1 MSQAAVSSQIA
12 TRPLVKGGA
21 LDLLRFLAA
30 FFMIFHHAAFAAP
43 TPLGDI
49 HPVFERGYLATNFFL
64 IVSGYVLGRIYGE
77 RVLNSGISHGAF
89 FMKRAMRVI
98 PAHLI
103 MVGAFVALVLG
114 AGLFGLQ
121 PTNPEWFDWSQ
132 LPAQLFLVQAI
143 FVPGGKG
150 WNAPSWSLS
159 ALLVCYV
166 LFPFFWRSMS
176 RSVRG
181 YAALALG
188 VATVA
193 LMDLITHALF
203 ASPVYQMPL
212 NLGVIRGVTMFLLGV
227 CLARFSLTVDLKP
240 AAAYALMAAGV
251 AMLVG
256 IQFAGRF
263 DFISTM
269 SVAAI
274 VVAAGAMPVN
284 RPSKILQTG
293 ALVAF
298 AIFIT
303 NEFVRVVYFGMA
315 EVLDARFAFDQAT
328 QWLIWWG
335 DPIAAVAFAIGFHYL
350 VDMPTQEWIRKRLPK
365 PRPTAKFRHPV
376 AA

>member
-1 MSQAAVSSQIA
+1 MSQAAVSSHKA

-30 FFMIFHHAAFAAP
+30 FFMVFHHAAFAAP
-43 TPLGDI
+43 VPLGEI

-77 RVLNSGISHGAF
+77 RVLNSGITYGAF
-89 FMKRAMRVI
+89 FMKRATRVV

-103 MVGAFVALVLG
+103 MIAAFVALVLV
-114 AGLFGLQ
+114 AGLFGLK
-121 PTNPEWFDWSQ
+121 PTNPEWFDWKQLPSQ
-132 LPAQLFLVQAI
+132 LLLVQAL

-159 ALLVCYV
+159 ALLVCYA
-166 LFPFFWRSMS
+166 LFPVFWRSTNKG
-176 RSVRG
+176 VRG
-181 YAALALG
+181 AAALALG
-188 VATVA
+188 VGTVA
-193 LMDLITHALF
+193 GMDLVTHALF
-203 ASPVYQMPL
+203 DSPIYQMPL
-212 NLGVIRGVTMFLLGV
+212 NMGVIRGVTMFLLGV
-227 CLARFSLTVDLKP
+227 CLARFSLTTDIRPLT
-240 AAAYALMAAGV
+240 AYLTMALAVFILIGV
-251 AMLVG
+251 
-256 IQFAGRF
+256 QFLGRH

-274 VVAAGAMPVN
+274 VVAAGAMPVKK
-284 RPSKILQTG
+284 PSKILQTL

-303 NEFVRVVYFGMA
+303 NEFVRVVYFGVA
-315 EVLDARFAFDQAT
+315 EVIGARFALSEAT

-335 DPIAAVAFAIGFHYL
+335 DPVAAVAFAIGFHYL
-350 VDMPTQEWIRKRLPK
+350 VDMPTQDWIRKRLPK

>member
-1 MSQAAVSSQIA
+1 MTQNA

-30 FFMIFHHAAFAAP
+30 FFMVFHHAAFAAP
-43 TPLGDI
+43 VPLGDI

-64 IVSGYVLGRIYGE
+64 IVSGYVLGRIYGD
-77 RVLNSGISHGAF
+77 RVLNAGIGHGAF
-89 FMKRAMRVI
+89 WMKRATRVI

-103 MVGAFVALVLG
+103 MVAAFVSLVLV
-114 AGLFGLQ
+114 AGLVGIA
-121 PTNPEWFDWSQ
+121 PTNPEWFDWGQ
-132 LPAQLFLVQAI
+132 LPSQLFLVQAI

-159 ALLVCYV
+159 ALLVCYA

-176 RSVRG
+176 KSVRG

-193 LMDLITHALF
+193 LADVATRTLLG
-203 ASPVYQMPL
+203 SPIYQMPL
-212 NLGVIRGVTMFLLGV
+212 NMGVIRGVVMFLLGAT
-227 CLARFSLTVDLKP
+227 LARFSITTDIKP
-240 AAAYALMAAGV
+240 LASYVLMGVGV
-251 AMLVG
+251 ATLVG
-256 IQFAGRF
+256 VQFLGRH
-263 DFISTM
+263 DFVSTM

-274 VVAAGAMPVN
+274 VVAAGAMPVKK
-284 RPSKILQTG
+284 PSKLLQTG

-303 NEFVRVVYFGMA
+303 NEFVRVVYFGVA
-315 EVLDARFAFDQAT
+315 EALDARFAFNTTTD
-328 QWLIWWG
+328 WLIWWG

-350 VDMPTQEWIRKRLPK
+350 VDMPTQDWLRKRLPK

-376 AA
+376 ATA